1 MSINEFIS
9 VPIQYVLVE
18 TGLQIKVCNVNF
30 SYFSTKTHVVGT
42 QKNHLNEMGERSG
55 SVVECFT
62 RDREAAGS
70 SSLASLHC
78 GP

>member
-9 VPIQYVLVE
+9 VPIQYVLVK
-18 TGLQIKVCNVNF
+18 TGLQIKVCNVIF

-42 QKNHLNEMGERSG
+42 QKNHLNKIGERSG

-62 RDREAAGS
+62 GDREALGLS
-70 SSLASLHC
+70 SPASLHC